1 MLVDDIQKVNESVHG
16 LLLKQY
22 SIFHANL
29 ISRATQD
36 NSMPIDVFEQG
47 IIEIQE
53 AEASDNY
60 EFVPKG
66 WEEL

>member
-1 MLVDDIQKVNESVHG
+1 MVIDEVNESIHG

-22 SIFHANL
+22 SRFHADL
-29 ISRATQD
+29 IARATQD
-36 NSMPIDVFEQG
+36 DNMPIDVFEQG

-53 AEASDNY
+53 AEESNNY

-66 WEEL
+66 WEDV